1 MGDEITRNVATGDNS
16 NAELKR
22 RIDRRVEL
30 LDEMAELQ
38 EQLKDYKDEDK
49 SDGFTERAIVD
60 AVKLRRVNAD
70 RVLAT
75 LTLEAEKTVYR
86 KAAGIATDIETAAKL
101 AQSEAES
108 VPEPKRKGT
117 KKTKNDGGFH

>member
-1 MGDEITRNVATGDNS
+1 MGDENTRAATGNNS

-22 RIDRRVEL
+22 RVDRRVEL
-30 LDEMAELQ
+30 LDEMSELQ
-38 EQLKDYKDEDK
+38 EQLKDFKDEDK

-86 KAAGIATDIETAAKL
+86 KAAGVATDIETAQKL

-108 VPEPKRKGT
+108 VPEAKRNKKKKSKG
-117 KKTKNDGGFH
+117 DGGFH